1 MTEIIVISGVFTT
14 PEGAPYPNVKIG
26 LTLRENTT
34 DSFRQLNA
42 AQVTDGEGKYKFEL
56 LPGEYDVAALY
67 PNGKS
72 DVLGSMLLLEGAQ
85 PGTLNDYLLSFV
97 PGPNL
102 LSEMTRLLTQMEVAA
117 NGALSSAG
125 LSKSY
130 AESSKFY
137 ADISERNSAEAA
149 KSESNAAASSNLA
162 VENAVL
168 ARKAASESK
177 MYSDTAQAG
186 AGVYDTGEKAQQ
198 AIDAG
203 TEQRTFF
210 PVWSTSAQGWTE
222 KWQNVGGVATP
233 TGEYLSNSN
242 VLDAALADVAQQKNK
257 TALFRQYF
265 SNKWLWSVEGKG
277 GPSETGIALD
287 NDFGLWLAGLDA
299 SIQDYIEQL
308 IPRSIANRYQNF
320 QHVIVAK
327 NGIDGLVTINDNG
340 DIRIV
345 GTDDVLQ
352 DRLNAI
358 CSTTFSRRIV
368 GFQFV
373 IFTSDMK
380 TALLA
385 IDDDGGVHIPGVDGP
400 LQDNLGE
407 SLATIKT
414 ESGVPA
420 AAWRGKIVWSERPV
434 LTAQKLTS
442 TGFIFSYVPGG
453 EAKAGNGVKYEPSIR
468 EMPIDANEA
477 HGGGSGGQSLNT
489 PKDGAGIN
497 IVNRDP
503 AFRGRVLAGA
513 NGRPEGGGMD
523 PVSESD
529 LSTLND
535 AQYPDAGWRQGN
547 VLPMYYAILHQ
558 NPGNQVFIHA
568 PFAAGGR
575 SFAEISKGTI
585 PYQNSLDFVQLGK
598 NAADGVGKR
607 YTFKFMTF
615 EHGETDND
623 NGSSQNPGDYL
634 AKMKAYFPGLQVDF
648 KAITGQVDNFTEV
661 IGQVGSRVNT
671 KNQPVDDQGNPIG
684 EPVIVQPYSVTA
696 TDQLTYVRQ
705 NAATAIMYGPKY
717 PLNWLFNDATLSHLN
732 AAGKVLQGEYAAQAI
747 YWHLYNTEKKGTWTG
762 LKVKSLTVSGTIAD
776 LLCDVPYAPIV
787 IDTTFIADCLNYGIS
802 LEKNSASVQSVTVVD
817 GNIIRV
823 EFDKAPASDDYM
835 LFGFT
840 NTALSSSGHVYP
852 LTCFRDSSP
861 IKSRWIT
868 RNNEPFPLYNWAC
881 LDRLPLTGEF

>member
-1 MTEIIVISGVFTT
+1 MFITISGVYLD
-14 PEGAPYPNVKIG
+14 PEGTAVPGARIIIASKRTTSDTFRDLIVSHVTGDHGEYLFDLQPGYYRVSVLYQDRDRTTVIG
-26 LTLRENTT
+26 
-34 DSFRQLNA
+34 DM
-42 AQVTDGEGKYKFEL
+42 EL
-56 LPGEYDVAALY
+56 QESSLPG
-67 PNGKS
+67 S
-72 DVLGSMLLLEGAQ
+72 
-85 PGTLNDYLLSFV
+85 LNDYVRFADPALADPTV
-97 PGPNL
+97 YA
-102 LSEMTRLLTQMEVAA
+102 EMKRWYMLTSTHADEVAESVA
-117 NGALSSAG
+117 IAKQASESAVESKNAALISETSA
-125 LSKSY
+125 
-130 AESSKFY
+130 AESSK
-137 ADISERNSAEAA
+137 SAM
-149 KSESNAAASSNLA
+149 
-162 VENAVL
+162 ENAIV
-168 ARKAASESK
+168 ARVAADESK

-233 TGEYLSNSN
+233 TGEYLSNGN

-287 NDFGLWLAGLDA
+287 NDFGLWLAGLES

-503 AFRGRVLAGA
+503 AFRGRALAGA
-513 NGRPEGGGMD
+513 NGKPEGGGMT
-523 PVSESD
+523 PVSEED
-529 LSTLND
+529 QSTLND
-535 AQYPDAGWRQGN
+535 MSYPDWRQGN
-547 VLPMYYAILHQ
+547 VLPMYNALLHA
-558 NPGNQVFIHA
+558 NPGNHVFIHA

-585 PYQNSLDFVQLGK
+585 PYQNGLDFVQLGK

-634 AKMKAYFPGLQVDF
+634 AKMKTYFPGLQVDF

-717 PLNWLFNDATLSHLN
+717 PLNWLFNDATLSHLS

-787 IDTTFIADCLNYGIS
+787 IDTTFIADCLNHGIS

>member
-1 MTEIIVISGVFTT
+1 MTT
-14 PEGAPYPNVKIG
+14 PTSKPIPSNDVIDLKFNAEKIDEVVNSNSEKYLDRFGVERYTLEGIRKNLSPLGKPYTQEQAAAAIASGEIPDGAFFFIWSDDEGAVA
-26 LTLRENTT
+26 E
-34 DSFRQLNA
+34 
-42 AQVTDGEGKYKFEL
+42 KY
-56 LPGEYDVAALY
+56 
-67 PNGKS
+67 
-72 DVLGSMLLLEGAQ
+72 
-85 PGTLNDYLLSFV
+85 
-97 PGPNL
+97 
-102 LSEMTRLLTQMEVAA
+102 
-117 NGALSSAG
+117 
-125 LSKSY
+125 
-130 AESSKFY
+130 
-137 ADISERNSAEAA
+137 
-149 KSESNAAASSNLA
+149 
-162 VENAVL
+162 
-168 ARKAASESK
+168 
-177 MYSDTAQAG
+177 
-186 AGVYDTGEKAQQ
+186 
-198 AIDAG
+198 
-203 TEQRTFF
+203 
-210 PVWSTSAQGWTE
+210 
-222 KWQNVGGVATP
+222 QNVGGVITP
-233 TGEYLSNSN
+233 TGVKISSEQFVQTVYQQ
-242 VLDAALADVAQQKNK
+242 ALANLADISQLKNITSMLK
-257 TALFRQYF
+257 NYTSKGWQF
-265 SNKWLWSVEGKG
+265 SLESKN
-277 GPSETGIALD
+277 GPSETLLGVDD
-287 NDFGLWLAGLDA
+287 NGELWLAGLVRG
-299 SIQDYIEQL
+299 IQEYVEQL
-308 IPRSIANRYQNF
+308 IPTSLANRYKGLQWAL
-320 QHVIVAK
+320 VDKSGKLGLIT
-327 NGIDGLVTINDNG
+327 IDDDGAMN
-340 DIRIV
+340 IV
-345 GTDDVLQ
+345 GMDDALQ
-352 DRLNAI
+352 DRVSSL
-358 CSTTFSRRIV
+358 CSSTFSRRIV
-368 GFQFV
+368 GFQYV
-373 IFTSDMK
+373 VLAEDLKS
-380 TALLA
+380 ALLA
-385 IDDDGGVHIPGVDGP
+385 IDDDGGFYIPGIEGP

-414 ESGVPA
+414 ENGVPA
-420 AAWRGKIVWSERPV
+420 AAWRGNVVWSDRPV

-453 EAKAGNGVKYEPSIR
+453 EATAGSGVKYEPSIR
-468 EMPIDANEA
+468 EMSIDANEV

-535 AQYPDAGWRQGN
+535 AQYPAAGWRQGN

-634 AKMKAYFPGLQVDF
+634 AKMTPYFSGMQVDF
-648 KAITGQVDNFTEV
+648 KAITGQTENFAEV
-661 IGQVGSRVNT
+661 VGQVGSRINT
-671 KNQPVDDQGNPIG
+671 KNQQVDDQGNPIG

-705 NAATAIMYGPKY
+705 NAAKAIMYGPKY
-717 PLNWLFNDATLSHLN
+717 PLNWLYNDATLSHLN

-747 YWHLYNTEKKGTWTG
+747 YWHLYDPVKKGTWTG
-762 LKVKSLTVSGTIAD
+762 LRVKSLTVSGSIAD
-776 LLCDVPYAPIV
+776 LLCDVPYTPIV
-787 IDTTFIADCLNYGIS
+787 IDATFIADCLNHGIS
-802 LEKNSASVQSVTVVD
+802 LEKNSAAVQSITIVD

-835 LFGFT
+835 LIGFT
-840 NTALSSSGHVYP
+840 NTAASSSGYVYP

-868 RNNEPFPLYNWAC
+868 RNNAPFPLYNWLC
-881 LDRLPLTGEF
+881 LDRLPMTGEF